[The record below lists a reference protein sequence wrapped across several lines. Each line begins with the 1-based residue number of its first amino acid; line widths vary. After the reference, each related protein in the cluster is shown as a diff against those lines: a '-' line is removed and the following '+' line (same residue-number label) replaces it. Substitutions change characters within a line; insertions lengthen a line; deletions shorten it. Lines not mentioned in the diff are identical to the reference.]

1 MKKQMA
7 LSVILMLL
15 IGLTSCHK
23 LSHPAASENTEL
35 TLEVIKELAK
45 KGDALSWSDFEQYN
59 SKEIGS
65 GLYILRYDIDENYY
79 LLIGG
84 GNMQMLPL
92 YIYLVSKADDSVSID
107 IRTENVEEFIDG
119 LD

>member
-1 MKKQMA
+1 MPEITWVEA
-7 LSVILMLL
+7 Y
-15 IGLTSCHK
+15 CH
-23 LSHPAASENTEL
+23 
-35 TLEVIKELAK
+35 
-45 KGDALSWSDFEQYN
+45 
-59 SKEIGS
+59 
-65 GLYILRYDIDENYY
+65 LYTNAIDENYY

-84 GNMQMLPL
+84 GNMQMFPL